1 MVFSACLMA
10 KLAMLDS
17 HNFLL
22 LNGYICYIILAKF
35 HILGLGA
42 LERLLSVFRQ
52 GGTVSSYV

>member
-1 MVFSACLMA
+1 
-10 KLAMLDS
+10 MLDS

-22 LNGYICYIILAKF
+22 LHGYICYIILAKF